1 MNLTIERSPA
11 PTDMPARKPKTY
23 KLDER
28 LIDAVEKLAESL
40 GQSGGSYV
48 EQVLWKHCQGM
59 GVLPIAENPP
69 KDQRGGKRSGAG
81 RPKVKLDDES
91 AIVPS
96 ADDDTTAIPNDEN

>member
-1 MNLTIERSPA
+1 MSLTIERSPA
-11 PTDMPARKPKTY
+11 PIDMPARKPKTY

-59 GVLPIAENPP
+59 GVLPISENPP

-81 RPKVKLDDES
+81 RPKVKPDEGGDDEQ
-91 AIVPS
+91 I
-96 ADDDTTAIPNDEN
+96 

>member
-1 MNLTIERSPA
+1 
-11 PTDMPARKPKTY
+11 MPARKPKTY

-28 LIDAVEKLAESL
+28 LIDAVEKLAESM

-59 GVLPIAENPP
+59 GVIPISENPP

-81 RPKVKLDDES
+81 RPKSK
-91 AIVPS
+91 
-96 ADDDTTAIPNDEN
+96 ADDQTEEI

>member
-1 MNLTIERSPA
+1 MPFNSEENMNLTIERSPV

-28 LIDAVEKLAESL
+28 LIDAVEKLAEL
-40 GQSGGSYV
+40 TGQSGGSYV

-59 GVLPIAENPP
+59 GVLPISENPP

-81 RPKVKLDDES
+81 RPKRNES
-91 AIVPS
+91 DIEE
-96 ADDDTTAIPNDEN
+96 TGEPNE